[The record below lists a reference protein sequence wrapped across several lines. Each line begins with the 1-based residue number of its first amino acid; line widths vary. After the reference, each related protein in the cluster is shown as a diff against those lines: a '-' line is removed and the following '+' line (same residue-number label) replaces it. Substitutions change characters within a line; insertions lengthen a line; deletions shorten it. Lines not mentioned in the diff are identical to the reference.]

1 MIRSLDSFDIRGQR
15 VLIRLDLNVPILNG
29 TIKDDFR
36 IRESIPTI
44 KYCLGEGASIVIMS
58 HLGRPQ
64 GQLDSN
70 LSLIPIGEHIA
81 SLLELPIKFSDDCIS
96 QDAIDTSL
104 SLKSG
109 EIHLLENL
117 RFNLGEINNDSDFAN
132 RLSRHGR
139 IYINDA
145 FGTAHREHA
154 SNNSIV
160 NNFKHYGIGL
170 LINKELRY
178 QKDLMTKP
186 EAPLVLVLGG
196 AKIKTKIE
204 LIEKYIQKA
213 DRIII
218 GGGMAFTFIKAMGL
232 NIGKSIIE
240 TRMIAKAKEIID
252 FARMSGK
259 EIILPT
265 DVICAANINSEP
277 INTPFNIRDI
287 PNDLAG
293 FDIGPDSVQNF
304 KLHLESA
311 KTIIWNGPMGVFEKQ
326 SFLNGTKEL
335 GIYLSRLCEN
345 KSIVIAGGGDTS
357 SAIKILDLL
366 DKITHVSTGGGA
378 SLELLSGRKLKAL
391 EKLEV

>member
-1 MIRSLDSFDIRGQR
+1 MIRTLDSFDIRGQR
-15 VLIRLDLNVPILNG
+15 VLLRLDLNVPIING
-29 TIKDDFR
+29 VIKDDFR

-58 HLGRPQ
+58 HLGRP
-64 GQLDSN
+64 GRELEKN

-81 SLLELPIKFSDDCIS
+81 SLLELPIKFSNDCVS

-117 RFNLGEINNDSDFAN
+117 RFNLGEIHNEPDFAN

-145 FGTAHREHA
+145 FGTTHRLHA
-154 SNNSIV
+154 SNDSIV

-170 LINKELRY
+170 LIQKELRY
-178 QKDLMTKP
+178 QKDLIAKP
-186 EAPLVLVLGG
+186 DTPLVLILGG
-196 AKIKTKIE
+196 AKINTKIE
-204 LIEKYIQKA
+204 LIEKYIHKA
-213 DRIII
+213 DKIII

-240 TRMIAKAKEIID
+240 IKMIDKAKQIID
-252 FARMSGK
+252 LARMSGK

-265 DVICAANINSEP
+265 DVICAEKIDSEP
-277 INTPFNIRDI
+277 INTPFSIRDI
-287 PNDLAG
+287 PNDVAG
-293 FDIGPDSVQNF
+293 FDIGPNSVQNF
-304 KLHLESA
+304 KLQLESA
-311 KTIIWNGPMGVFEKQ
+311 KTIIWNGPMGVFEKK

-335 GIYLSRLCEN
+335 AIFLSRIAEN
-345 KSIVIAGGGDTS
+345 NTTVIAGGGDTS
-357 SAIKILDLL
+357 SAIKSLDLL